1 MQTDSKQL
9 LVWQS
14 VLNNIKKNITKEQFK
29 TWFSCL
35 KIDTFSDKYIKII
48 TPNLFVKECLSNN
61 YINIITTAFND
72 ICKIKP
78 EIIFTCENNVKI
90 KSKRDLTSI
99 KKPRYNNLVSNIN
112 ANFNFDN
119 FIVGNCNRLA
129 HAAAKSIIESPGYMY
144 NPLFIYG
151 STGMGKTHLLQSI
164 YLTLIKTNDNILYI
178 TCEDLTNNLINSLK
192 CDKIDQFREKY
203 REVDVLLIDDI
214 HYLSNVDELKDEF
227 FHTFNAL
234 YNAQKQIVLASDC
247 HPEKIQSIEKRLISR
262 FNWGL
267 KCKLEPPDLE
277 TSAAIIEKKSLAMGI
292 NIPLDVIH
300 LLARNITSN
309 VREIEGA
316 VLKIKKKSF
325 LNNSEINVDLV
336 KDTLYEQLSEKKN
349 ISVEMIL
356 RAISVQFELN
366 ITILLSKNRS
376 KSVTLPRQMAMY
388 LARKLTNLS
397 YNEIGGFF
405 GGRDHTTVMHAYDKI
420 KNLKEENDMTKS
432 VLIKV
437 ENELKRY

>member
-1 MQTDSKQL
+1 MPMDSKQQL
-9 LVWQS
+9 LWQL
-14 VLNNIKKNITKEQFK
+14 VLDNIKKNITKEQFK

-35 KIDTFSDKYIKII
+35 KIDTFSDKCIKII

-61 YINIITTAFND
+61 YTNIITEAFND
-72 ICKIKP
+72 ICKINP
-78 EIIFTCENNVKI
+78 EIIFTCESKVKV
-90 KSKRDLTSI
+90 KGKREISAEKNTG
-99 KKPRYNNLVSNIN
+99 YNNFISNIN
-112 ANFNFDN
+112 TNYNFEN

-129 HAAAKSIIESPGYMY
+129 HAASKSVIESPGYMY

-151 STGMGKTHLLQSI
+151 PTGMGKTHLLQSI
-164 YLTLIKTNDNILYI
+164 YLTLVKTNENILYI

-192 CDKIDQFREKY
+192 CDKIDKFREKY
-203 REVDVLLIDDI
+203 RKVDVLLIDDI
-214 HYLSNVDELKDEF
+214 HYLSNVNELKDEF

-234 YNAQKQIVLASDC
+234 YNAQKQIVLSSDR
-247 HPEKIQSIEKRLISR
+247 HPEKIQSLEKRLISR

-267 KCKLEPPDLE
+267 KCKLEPPDME
-277 TSAAIIEKKSLAMGI
+277 TSAAIIENKSHSMGI

-309 VREIEGA
+309 IREIEGA

-325 LNNSEINVDLV
+325 LNNSEINIDLV

-349 ISVEMIL
+349 ISIEMIL
-356 RAISVQFELN
+356 RAIAVEFELN

-388 LARKLTNLS
+388 LARKLTDLS

-405 GGRDHTTVMHAYDKI
+405 GGRDHTTVMHAYEKI
-420 KNLKEENDMTKS
+420 KKLKEENDMTKS
-432 VLIKV
+432 ILIKV